1 MSRRFRPTD
10 AFVDE
15 SIRGQRYLMSCVLV
29 EARHLTQ
36 VRRAT
41 AALVDE
47 GKRLHFHQELNSM
60 RRTALELI
68 ATMPVRVTVV
78 VSSRR
83 HGVSEFHAR
92 DACLAEIV
100 RQLQD
105 RSVPRLTVESRQ
117 DDRDDERTIVRNRRP
132 EPALTFDHRQGQS
145 EPILWVADA
154 VAWAFGAGNRWMP
167 LVDHVVERVVE
178 LRP

>member
-1 MSRRFRPTD
+1 VSRRFRPPD

-15 SIRGQRYLMSCVLV
+15 SIRGQCYLMACVLV
-29 EARHLTQ
+29 EARHLTE
-36 VRRAT
+36 VPRDRSASRR
-41 AALVDE
+41 
-47 GKRLHFHQELNSM
+47 GKRLHFHQELDSM

-78 VSSRR
+78 VSTRR

-92 DACLAEIV
+92 DPCLAEIV
-100 RQLQD
+100 RQLQE

-117 DDRDDERTIVRNRRP
+117 DDRDDHQTILQNRRP
-132 EPALTFDHRQGQS
+132 EPSLTFDHRQGQS
-145 EPILWVADA
+145 DPILWVADA

-167 LVDHVVERVVE
+167 LVDRVIDDVID
-178 LRP
+178 LGP